1 MSSIWICRR
10 RWTLSCALMVVA
22 ACIAVLGG
30 GAVGLAVEV
39 DQAELIKLLS
49 GDDVGPKATAQG
61 FVPMAEGPSFAG
73 WKHLPWF
80 EGHWTLRD
88 GVIRCDGKVQ
98 VKRGQERSL
107 WTKKEYGDLIMVAD
121 WRLTGEPKMVL
132 RNAFAPDGEFLVDAG
147 GKRVRREILD
157 AGDSGIYLRGRSKSQ
172 VNIWCHEMGSGEV
185 WGYRTD
191 KNQPEEVRK
200 ACTPA
205 KKMDKPV
212 GQWNTFAIAMKGDCL
227 TVELNGEV
235 VIDNAQLPGVP
246 VEGEIAL
253 QRHGSPIEFKNIYV
267 KEVATAAEPT
277 SEPPAR
283 ADGKVQAVIDEVGKD
298 CVNRRI
304 RLLAPE
310 KAKRLAE
317 LLRQAKPRVVVE
329 CGTAIGYSGL
339 WITRELKAAGGGKLI
354 TIEIN
359 APLSR
364 EAEANFRKAGLSEYV
379 TLRVGDARKI
389 VKQLKGPID
398 FVLLDCGP
406 SNYHACFLGL
416 EGKLKDGAIVVAD
429 NAGYGARGMAKY
441 LKHVRSKYNSST
453 EWFDIDLPWAKRDA
467 IEVTIISPPQPKQQ

>member
-1 MSSIWICRR
+1 MRKILLTTLAITATLMAMAQAADNVPPKGFTALFNGKDFTAWQAKQGGFESEAEKAKWREHWKVEDGIIKFDGQGPML
-10 RWTLSCALMVVA
+10 WTSKKFKDFVLMV
-22 ACIAVLGG
+22 
-30 GAVGLAVEV
+30 
-39 DQAELIKLLS
+39 
-49 GDDVGPKATAQG
+49 
-61 FVPMAEGPSFAG
+61 
-73 WKHLPWF
+73 
-80 EGHWTLRD
+80 
-88 GVIRCDGKVQ
+88 
-98 VKRGQERSL
+98 
-107 WTKKEYGDLIMVAD
+107 D
-121 WRLTGEPKMVL
+121 WRFPK
-132 RNAFAPDGEFLVDAG
+132 P
-147 GKRVRREILD
+147 
-157 AGDSGIYLRGRSKSQ
+157 GDSGIYLRGRSKSQ
-172 VNIWCHEMGSGEV
+172 VNIWCREMGSGEV

-191 KNQPEEVRK
+191 NNQPEEVRK
-200 ACTPA
+200 ACTPI

-212 GQWNTFAIAMKGDCL
+212 GQWNTFAITMKGDRL

-235 VIDNAQLPGVP
+235 VINKAQLPGVP
-246 VEGEIAL
+246 VEGKIAL
-253 QRHGSPIEFKNIYV
+253 QRHGSPIEFKNIYL

-277 SEPPAR
+277 GEPPAR
-283 ADGKVQAVIDEVGKD
+283 ADDKVQAVIDEVEKD
-298 CVNRRI
+298 CIKRRI

-339 WITRELKAAGGGKLI
+339 WITRELKAAGGGKLV

-364 EAEANFRKAGLSEYV
+364 EAEANFRKAGLAEYV

-398 FVLLDCGP
+398 FVFLDCGP

-416 EGKLKDGAIVVAD
+416 EDKLKEGAIVVAD

-441 LKHVRSKYNSST
+441 LKHVRSKYRSST
-453 EWFDIDLPWAKRDA
+453 EWFDINLPWAKRDA